1 MAATELLFA
10 RSLDTDGVAGFPTRV
25 RDVGEARRIIEQQ
38 RLPMIRSRYQWV
50 DAYNR
55 LTLAQATGVSA
66 HVEAARIALSLAVAS
81 EQRSA
86 RTVPLTVAA

>member
-1 MAATELLFA
+1 M
-10 RSLDTDGVAGFPTRV
+10 V
-25 RDVGEARRIIEQQ
+25 
-38 RLPMIRSRYQWV
+38 RSRYQWV

-81 EQRSA
+81 E
-86 RTVPLTVAA
+86 